1 MEENKVTFGTGIKV
15 WSILCIVSGTLTAI
29 FNLVSG
35 NYLLVITGIFL
46 LASYAWLL
54 IGKKRLAF
62 FLVIA
67 AAAVGFI
74 LNIAIYNINFIIAL
88 LGFANPLIAYA
99 LLSKYWHQ
107 ME

>member
-29 FNLVSG
+29 INIVSG
-35 NYLLVITGIFL
+35 NFLLAITGIAI
-46 LASYAWLL
+46 LASYTWLL

-62 FLVIA
+62 FLIIA

>member
-29 FNLVSG
+29 INIVSG
-35 NYLLVITGIFL
+35 NFLLAITGIAI
-46 LASYAWLL
+46 LASYTWLL

-62 FLVIA
+62 FLIMAV
-67 AAAVGFI
+67 AAVVFI
-74 LNIAIYNINFIIAL
+74 LNIAVYNINFIIAL
-88 LGFANPLIAYA
+88 LGFVNPLTAYA